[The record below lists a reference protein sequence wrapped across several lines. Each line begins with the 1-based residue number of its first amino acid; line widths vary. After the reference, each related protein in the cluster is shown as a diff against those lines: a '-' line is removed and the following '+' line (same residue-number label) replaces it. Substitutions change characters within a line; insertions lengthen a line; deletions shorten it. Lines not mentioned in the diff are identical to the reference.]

1 MIKVNQP
8 FLFRQ
13 LDEHASK
20 EQSVR
25 RCKWKF
31 KQQNIPPDG
40 RCTRG
45 YVYRLALFKL
55 VDARPKYFRAHLFG
69 IPICLEPAESCESG
83 AAEDTKI
90 TTPWVRALRI
100 GHRREGY
107 RVDVDGPVG
116 VVCGFVVH
124 ATCISE

>member
-31 KQQNIPPDG
+31 KQQNIPPDR

-45 YVYRLALFKL
+45 YVYRFTLHKL
-55 VDARPKYFRAHLFG
+55 VGAKPKYFTVHLLG
-69 IPICLEPAESCESG
+69 ISVCLEPAKSCESG

-90 TTPWVRALRI
+90 TTPRVRALRI
-100 GHRREGY
+100 GHWRKGY

-116 VVCGFVVH
+116 VVRGFEVH